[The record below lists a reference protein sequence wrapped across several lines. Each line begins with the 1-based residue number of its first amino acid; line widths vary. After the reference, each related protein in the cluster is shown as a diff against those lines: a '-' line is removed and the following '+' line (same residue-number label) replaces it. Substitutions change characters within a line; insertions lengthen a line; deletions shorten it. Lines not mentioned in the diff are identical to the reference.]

1 LALVQRLTD
10 KVVGETKDDDQILL
24 DEAITTWSMQDMK
37 DYLQTMK
44 KPGCGSKKN
53 MTERII
59 RNFVIDDA
67 VEITREYRMCLAAT
81 TETTEE
87 GAIPEDDEMYVETN
101 TEQNEGNVTK
111 GGNSTEVEKRKGKC
125 EGGEVEKEDKLENR
139 MDIGGEE
146 KEETEEKEI
155 VP

>member
-1 LALVQRLTD
+1 LVQRLTD

-37 DYLQTMK
+37 
-44 KPGCGSKKN
+44 
-53 MTERII
+53 
-59 RNFVIDDA
+59 
-67 VEITREYRMCLAAT
+67 
-81 TETTEE
+81 
-87 GAIPEDDEMYVETN
+87 DDEMYVETN